1 MRIQRLELKNI
12 GCFGR
17 ADFEFGEATLIFGEN
32 RTGKS
37 TLVYALFFALFGR
50 HLNAGLTLKDLCTK
64 GEPSGGT
71 HLFFKENGS
80 EYRLHQSTD
89 GLPTLH
95 ERSNPDSEWRP
106 VKLTDSEDLRGLI
119 PLTPETAALT
129 AFFRESELIYF
140 LQDIPKYNKTLL
152 QSLIGMDD
160 ILILKSRFKK
170 ALAKAREFRK
180 GVSKVTPPSRPD
192 SLEIE
197 LARRQLAKAE
207 SSLQE
212 IESEYQASIQSK
224 GQPPAVTR
232 LLQQQYEEKR
242 TRLEQARAQRK
253 RHPSF
258 DELKQKRSEI
268 QGRLSAA
275 EAIRRSADAL
285 QHRIGSNTREADQ
298 IRTRMDKLS
307 RLERNSTC
315 PLCEQELPARRLTE
329 MLQEMEKRSAALE
342 KDRQL
347 LEKEVAKNQ
356 RLERDL
362 ESAKNAVQDIED
374 QIRRLQELERSIGD
388 LENQVKGLKSDL
400 SSFESH
406 RIKTDG
412 SKVRENTLAEGSPF
426 QKKPERLETRRRE
439 AQEAVI
445 HNKVLLRQYEERIQ
459 LNKENRENLDIAERN
474 VLICA
479 TACQAFEEAV
489 QMLGGRMLERVR
501 RSIEIW
507 SRHFTFLHRFDIQM
521 TDRELLPII
530 QAKGYHYKLNQ
541 MSKSERI
548 FLYLMLK
555 LSIGEALGHLGLF
568 ILDDPADG
576 LDHKRKQTL
585 AYLLAEVAKKR
596 QVIVTTNDPV
606 FAELFPKAG
615 RINL

>member
-17 ADFEFGEATLIFGEN
+17 ADFEFGDATLIFGEN

-50 HLNAGLTLKDLCTK
+50 HLNGGLTLKDLCTK
-64 GEPSGGT
+64 GEPSGGA
-71 HLFFKENGS
+71 HLFFTENGS
-80 EYRLHQSTD
+80 EYRLHQFTD
-89 GLPTLH
+89 GLPNLH
-95 ERSNPDSEWRP
+95 EKSSHETDWRP
-106 VKLTDSEDLRGLI
+106 LKVADSEDLRGLI

-180 GVSKVTPPSRPD
+180 GVSQVTPPPQPD

-207 SSLQE
+207 ASLRE
-212 IESEYQASIQSK
+212 IESEYQASFRPQ
-224 GQPPAVTR
+224 GNTPAVTR
-232 LLQQQYEEKR
+232 LLQQQHEDKR
-242 TRLEQARAQRK
+242 TRLEQVREQRK
-253 RHPSF
+253 RHPSL
-258 DELKQKRSEI
+258 DNLKQKKSEI

-275 EAIRRSADAL
+275 EPLRRSADAL
-285 QHRIGSNTREADQ
+285 QHQIGSKTREADQ
-298 IRTRMDKLS
+298 VRTRMEKLS
-307 RLERNSTC
+307 RLERDSTC
-315 PLCEQELPARRLTE
+315 PLCEQELPAQRLRE
-329 MLQEMEKRSAALE
+329 MVREMEKRSAVLE

-347 LEKEVAKNQ
+347 LEKELAKNQ
-356 RLERDL
+356 KLERDL
-362 ESAKNAVQDIED
+362 ESAKSAVQEIED
-374 QIRRLQELERSIGD
+374 QIRRLRELERRIGD

-400 SSFESH
+400 SSFETH
-406 RIKTDG
+406 GITVG
-412 SKVRENTLAEGSPF
+412 GPNVRENTLAEGPPYGT
-426 QKKPERLETRRRE
+426 KPERLETRRRK
-439 AQEAVI
+439 AQEAII

-459 LNKENRENLDIAERN
+459 RNKENQENLDIAERK
-474 VLICA
+474 VMICA
-479 TACQAFEEAV
+479 TAYQAFEEAV
-489 QMLGGRMLERVR
+489 QMMGGRMLERVR

-530 QAKGYHYKLNQ
+530 QAKGFHYKLNQ

-555 LSIGEALGHLGLF
+555 LAIGEALGHLGLF

-606 FAELFPKAG
+606 FADLFPKAW

>member
-1 MRIQRLELKNI
+1 MRLRRLELENI
-12 GCFGR
+12 GCFSR
-17 ADFEFGEATLIFGEN
+17 AAFDFSDTATVVFGEN

-37 TLVYALFFALFGR
+37 TLVYALFFAIFGR
-50 HLNAGLTLKDLCTK
+50 HLNTGLTAKDLCTK
-64 GEPSGGT
+64 GEPSGGARL
-71 HLFFKENGS
+71 LFEEGS
-80 EYRLHQSTD
+80 SAFRLCRSTD
-89 GLPTLH
+89 RLPTLH
-95 ERSNPDSEWRP
+95 EQPSGQTDWRP
-106 VKLTDSEDLRGLI
+106 VRLNDPEDLRRLI

-170 ALAKAREFRK
+170 ALAKAREFKK
-180 GVSKVTPPSRPD
+180 GISKVTPPPPPD
-192 SLEIE
+192 PLEVE

-207 SSLQE
+207 TSLQE
-212 IESEYQASIQSK
+212 VEAEYRTRVESTAGS
-224 GQPPAVTR
+224 PAVTR

-242 TRLEQARAQRK
+242 KLLEQARRQKERS
-253 RHPSF
+253 PS
-258 DELKQKRSEI
+258 LKQLDQKRSAL
-268 QGRLSAA
+268 QNRLSAA
-275 EAIRRSADAL
+275 EPIRRSVETL
-285 QHRIGSNTREADQ
+285 QQRIGSQTNEADR
-298 IRTRMDKLS
+298 IRGRMEKLS
-307 RLERNSTC
+307 RLEQDSSC
-315 PLCEQELPARRLTE
+315 PLCEQALSTDRLSEIMAE
-329 MLQEMEKRSAALE
+329 MAERSALIE

-347 LEKEVAKNQ
+347 LETKLAKN
-356 RLERDL
+356 RKLERDL
-362 ESAKNAVQDIED
+362 EHLKTAVHEIED
-374 QIRRLQELERSIGD
+374 RIRNARRLEARIAELEAQT
-388 LENQVKGLKSDL
+388 NGLQSDL
-400 SSFESH
+400 SSFNIH
-406 RIKTDG
+406 GMD
-412 SKVRENTLAEGSPF
+412 VPENTQAGLPSEKEPV
-426 QKKPERLETRRRE
+426 RLETRRRN
-439 AQEAVI
+439 AQEAII
-445 HNKVLLRQYEERIQ
+445 HNTVLLRQYEERIQ
-459 LNKENRENLDIAERN
+459 RKKENQENLDVADRN

-489 QMLGGRMLERVR
+489 QMLGSRMLERVR

-521 TDRELLPII
+521 TDRELLPMI

-606 FAELFPKAG
+606 FADLLSVPL
-615 RINL
+615 RIDLSSAVL